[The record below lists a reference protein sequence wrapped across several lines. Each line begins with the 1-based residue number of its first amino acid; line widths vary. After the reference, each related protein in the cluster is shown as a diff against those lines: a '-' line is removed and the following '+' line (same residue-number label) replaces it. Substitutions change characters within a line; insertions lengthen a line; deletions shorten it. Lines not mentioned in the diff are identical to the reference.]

1 MRLYVPDIELDTCAC
16 SEQVEQVKLCIGFGP
31 IKKKKVKKYHSGFLD
46 TNTFIMEE
54 DGHLLVID
62 LADHA
67 AVLERCRDA
76 TSVTVLLSHE
86 HFDHISG
93 LNQIRDVCASS
104 FVVIASET
112 CSERMQDTKANLS
125 AYADVL
131 AELGGKQIPEHWSP
145 FACKAADIT
154 FENQYAFHWMGH
166 AVEMFSTPGHSA
178 GSCCIVVDDLI
189 FVGDTVLENNL
200 MVKFPGSSKK
210 LYREVTVPLL
220 EKWLLGNRVSC
231 VYPGHGDVMKPEMAV
246 GLIRDI

>member
-145 FACKAADIT
+145 FVCKATDIT
-154 FENQYAFHWMGH
+154 FDNHYAFRWVGH
-166 AVEMFSTPGHSA
+166 EVELFSVPGHSA
-178 GSCCIVVDDLI
+178 GSSCIVLDDML

-210 LYREVTVPLL
+210 LYRSVTVPLL
-220 EKWLLGNRVSC
+220 EKLLLGGRIKS
-231 VYPGHGDVMKPEMAV
+231 VYPGHGEVMAPKKAL
-246 GLIRDI
+246 GLIKGV